1 MNLFLFGS
9 ATSVVGETIGL
20 ITFLS
25 AILALIYFLFPF
37 IVMVQLMHLNEK
49 NEIQIKR
56 LDAQLEQQKIQIAQ
70 QRVQIELSRQ
80 LLRAHGHEPE
90 A

>member
-1 MNLFLFGS
+1 MNFFLFGS
-9 ATSVVGETIGL
+9 AMETMGGALGVISFIG
-20 ITFLS
+20 

-37 IVMVQLMHLNEK
+37 IVMVQLMNLNEK

-80 LLRAHGHEPE
+80 LLRAYGHEPE